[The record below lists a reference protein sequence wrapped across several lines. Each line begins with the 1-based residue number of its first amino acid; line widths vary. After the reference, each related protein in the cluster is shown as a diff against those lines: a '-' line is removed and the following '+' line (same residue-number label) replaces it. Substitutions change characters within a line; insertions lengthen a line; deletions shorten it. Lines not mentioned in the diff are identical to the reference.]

1 MDKKDKT
8 YKCYLFLD
16 SPPPHSLILE
26 RADLGVDCLV
36 AFLLS
41 GPAVGEPTKLP
52 LGDAEP
58 ELVR

>member
-8 YKCYLFLD
+8 YKFYLFFD

-41 GPAVGEPTKLP
+41 GPAVGEPT
-52 LGDAEP
+52 
-58 ELVR
+58 